1 MNVAPVGCMTHDGVP
16 LRVSCVALYEG
27 ILSVRMTPSP
37 VIPAPAASE
46 ARFTATIARLPPL
59 LARTVYCT
67 VGATTVPPTTASFCR
82 SMRASATTGSLYWP
96 TVFGVDVCC
105 DVPEPACWVTFAVA
119 LVVIVP
125 DAPTFAEYC
134 TPIAIVPLIAVR
146 NGPPAL
152 PVKRELLAAATVG
165 KFWLA

>member
-1 MNVAPVGCMTHDGVP
+1 MNVAPVGCVTHDGVP
-16 LRVSCVALYEG
+16 FRVSCVALYDG

-67 VGATTVPPTTASFCR
+67 VGAATVPPTTASFCAAG
-82 SMRASATTGSLYWP
+82 RAAATTGSLYWP
-96 TVFGVDVCC
+96 TELGVDVCWV
-105 DVPEPACWVTFAVA
+105 VPEPACCVTLAVT

-125 DAPTFAEYC
+125 DAPTFA
-134 TPIAIVPLIAVR
+134 V
-146 NGPPAL
+146 
-152 PVKRELLAAATVG
+152 
-165 KFWLA
+165 